1 MGGSF
6 QLTRF
11 LSKINKT
18 KLHFSRFH
26 DLLIKLSNTTCCIQ
40 ILTALFGWYEA
51 SCEWIFKKIMQMESA
66 GKNGKNYRLQTDYYR
81 HESQEA
87 GKTIVPVA
95 TDKNEANET
104 NRDNLRL
111 MVQTQSVTLIFVEIL
126 SFEGFFFSK

>member
-1 MGGSF
+1 MDF
-6 QLTRF
+6 Q
-11 LSKINKT
+11 KNYA
-18 KLHFSRFH
+18 
-26 DLLIKLSNTTCCIQ
+26 N
-40 ILTALFGWYEA
+40 G
-51 SCEWIFKKIMQMESA
+51 SA
-66 GKNGKNYRLQTDYYR
+66 GKNRKNYRLQTDYYR

-111 MVQTQSVTLIFVEIL
+111 MVQTQSVTLIFVKIL